1 MIKKKCPFCS
11 FNIEFPLRVWL
22 FRSLNYEP
30 GWPLTPH
37 SRVPRRIIC
46 PYCKK
51 RSYFSLLSIWDLMFL
66 IGTIVFW
73 FKALPFSVE
82 TLHLGGTGML
92 CVLASYP
99 ALCLLLKAI
108 RLYCDQ
114 LIPHDKL

>member
-22 FRSLNYEP
+22 FRSFDYEP

-51 RSYFSLLSIWDLMFL
+51 RSYFSSFFIGDLML
-66 IGTIVFW
+66 LTGTIVW
-73 FKALPFSVE
+73 FKALLFSAE
-82 TLHLGGTGML
+82 TLHLSGTGML
-92 CVLASYP
+92 CVLASCP
-99 ALCLLLKAI
+99 ALYLVFKI
-108 RLYCDQ
+108 IHLYCVK